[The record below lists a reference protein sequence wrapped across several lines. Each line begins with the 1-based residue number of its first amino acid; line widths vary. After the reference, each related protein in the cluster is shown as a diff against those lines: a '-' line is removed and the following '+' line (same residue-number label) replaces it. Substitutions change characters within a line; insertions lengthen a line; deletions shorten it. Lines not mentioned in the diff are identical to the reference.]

1 MKTGLILAIHLQ
13 LTLCGVIVKR
23 YSDSIPEYN
32 HVSRTEV
39 TPYIRHREQDQP
51 KDINTR
57 YIDQLFDKNLRY
69 CQRPATCQPLNH
81 TTCMGAKL
89 PYHSTTLNLTDLTSQ
104 EKVQEKLQL
113 YNYLRFI
120 PKCWAVIQPFLC
132 ALYMPK
138 CEKNMVDLPSREM
151 CKITLEPCKILYN
164 SSVFPEF
171 LNCEDERLFPTR
183 CKNDIQEVK
192 FNTTGFC
199 MDPLVKTDKPE
210 WWFPDVEGCG
220 LKCKDSLYTETEH
233 DQIHKFIAVC
243 ASICLILNTITVMT
257 FIIDWKTSNKYPA
270 SAIFYVNVCFC
281 ISYGGWLIQ
290 FLGNDTREDIVCK
303 KEGTLRK
310 SEPSATENLS
320 CPVVF
325 FMVYYFMIAGLV
337 WFVIFSYAWYM
348 SSLQA
353 LGKIQERVDRKQA
366 YFHLAAWSLPLIFT
380 IITMAI
386 SEIDGDYVTGIC
398 FVGFVNMAARTGLL
412 LFPVVAAILVS
423 GYIIVRGLILLVKVK
438 IESREIIS
446 EHSSRKI
453 RMNIVRM
460 GVFTLFMLIF
470 CIITFGYHHYL
481 FENSDLWKMSLGNYI
496 LCKLT
501 SFSSDYTHCK
511 HTSRPSVA
519 KLQLQLIAV
528 FGSGVAMASWVWC
541 GAMLHSWGR
550 YFRRKFHCEVEEP
563 MKLKKHKIIAQAFA
577 QRKKFNEGGKISISE
592 NHTDPVGLKF
602 ELNSAASNE
611 LSMSWA
617 ANLPRLV
624 NRRGAVPNEVVYSV
638 SSKDHSMDSEVSV
651 SLRHVSIESRRNSG
665 DSQVSVQ
672 IAELKATRK
681 INSRRHRSRHKATRH
696 KSSRHFRSHSR
707 NLSHTSRRLSK
718 TESRQGS
725 TTSIDSHL
733 QLINALTNRS
743 NSHSF
748 QPNLNRRTANA
759 GLDGQNLTDF
769 LTSGKLVIPYSRNNY
784 RSESEDE
791 NVSVTISESTFN
803 MKLSNHTNNLDLND
817 ELVMKSLCQGVH
829 IEELSSSTESEAS
842 VLPKKDLG
850 TEKRSRSGRE
860 SHSSKKSKR
869 SRLSRKKYSSN
880 SESCNNKSDSS
891 SCNEINQLVQSSLN
905 SANSAGYEK
914 NRGSRQS
921 KTSIDVAV
929 QANAHDIVSQTAA
942 YDLELKTLK
951 KTEEDK
957 HKTKQTKT
965 RENNRY
971 RKASKQYESE
981 ASRKLRKSKEKYRS
995 YGSSEE
1001 RKSLNGDSEEEI
1013 LVKDKSKMNIKKSR
1027 EAATGT

>member
-1 MKTGLILAIHLQ
+1 MKTGLILVIYLDVV
-13 LTLCGVIVKR
+13 LCGTLVKR
-23 YSDSIPEYN
+23 YSEDSRSDYDSFRN
-32 HVSRTEV
+32 EV
-39 TPYIRHREQDQP
+39 TPHIRHREQKKP

-57 YIDQLFDKNLRY
+57 YIDQLFDVNLQY
-69 CQRPATCQPLNH
+69 CQRPATCQVLNY

-89 PYHSTTLNLTDLTSQ
+89 PYHSTTLELTDLKSQ
-104 EKVQEKLQL
+104 EQVQEKLQL

-138 CEKNMVDLPSREM
+138 CDKNKVDLPSRVM

-171 LNCEDERLFPTR
+171 LNCEDERLFPNS
-183 CKNDIQEVK
+183 CKNDIHEVK

-210 WWFPDVEGCG
+210 WWYPDVEGCG
-220 LKCKDSLYTETEH
+220 LKCKDSLYSENEH
-233 DQIHKFIAVC
+233 YQISKFIAVC
-243 ASICLILNTITVMT
+243 ASICICLNAITIMT

-290 FLGNDTREDIVCK
+290 FLGSETRDDIVCK

-325 FMVYYFMIAGLV
+325 VMVYYFMIAGMV

-353 LGKIQERVDRKQA
+353 LGKIQDRVDRKQA
-366 YFHLAAWSLPLIFT
+366 YFHLAAWSLPLILT

-398 FVGFVNMAARTGLL
+398 FVGFENNAARTGLL
-412 LFPVVAAILVS
+412 LVPVVATMLVS
-423 GYIIVRGLILLVKVK
+423 GYITVRGLILLIKVK

-460 GVFTLFMLIF
+460 GVFTLFMIIF
-470 CIITFGYHHYL
+470 CIITFWYHHYI
-481 FENSDLWKMSLGNYI
+481 FQNTKLWKDSLQSYI

-501 SFSSDYTHCK
+501 SFSSDFTHCK
-511 HTSRPSVA
+511 QTVRPSVA

-528 FGSGVAMASWVWC
+528 FGAGIAMASWVWC

-550 YFRRKFHCEVEEP
+550 YIRRKFHCEVEEP
-563 MKLKKHKIIAQAFA
+563 MKLQKHKIIAQAFA

-592 NHTDPVGLKF
+592 NHTDPVGLHF
-602 ELNSAASNE
+602 ELNSAASND
-611 LSMSWA
+611 LSITWA

-638 SSKDHSMDSEVSV
+638 SSNNISVDSEVSV

-681 INSRRHRSRHKATRH
+681 VNSRRHRSRHKGSRQ
-696 KSSRHFRSHSR
+696 KSSRHFRSNSR
-707 NLSHTSRRLSK
+707 NLGHPSRRLSR
-718 TESRQGS
+718 TGS
-725 TTSIDSHL
+725 KRGSSTSLDSHL
-733 QLINALTNRS
+733 QVINALTGRADVK
-743 NSHSF
+743 SF

-759 GLDGQNLTDF
+759 GLDGQNINNF
-769 LTSGKLVIPYSRNNY
+769 LSNGKLVIPYNRSNFK
-784 RSESEDE
+784 SESEDE
-791 NVSVTISESTFN
+791 NVSLTISESTFN

-829 IEELSSSTESEAS
+829 IEELSSSSDTEES
-842 VLPKKDLG
+842 VELKDYG
-850 TEKRSRSGRE
+850 QEKRSRSRQD
-860 SHSSKKSKR
+860 SRSSKRSKKSK
-869 SRLSRKKYSSN
+869 LSRKKISSN
-880 SESCNNKSDSS
+880 SESNLKSDSS
-891 SCNEINQLVQSSLN
+891 SCPEIHQLVQSSLN
-905 SANSAGYEK
+905 SATSAGYEK

-921 KTSIDVAV
+921 KTSNDVAV
-929 QANAHDIVSQTAA
+929 QANAQDIVSQTAA
-942 YDLELKTLK
+942 YDLELKNMK
-951 KTEEDK
+951 KTEDEK
-957 HKTKQTKT
+957 HKSKQAKT

-971 RKASKQYESE
+971 RKASKTFENEGS
-981 ASRKLRKSKEKYRS
+981 KKFKKMKEKYKN

-1001 RKSLNGDSEEEI
+1001 RKSLNRDSDEED
-1013 LVKDKSKMNIKKSR
+1013 LVKNKYRTSIRKSNEI
-1027 EAATGT
+1027 AAM